1 MEVTLYIA
9 TSADGFIATNEGN
22 SDWVSEVDA
31 APFES
36 AAKERGAI
44 ILGRKTF
51 EQFQGEI
58 YPMHDVINYV
68 VTSDIAKES
77 ADKSVVFLSGD
88 PKSMVRKME
97 DDGITRA
104 LLVGGSHANA
114 TFIQAGLIDKVI
126 ISVHPLFLG
135 SGMSIFAGTELVQ
148 KLHFDMVEQMDGGLT
163 KLYYTVSK

>member
-9 TSADGFIATNEGN
+9 TSADGFIATNEGG
-22 SDWVSEVDA
+22 SGWVSEVDA
-31 APFES
+31 VSFEN

-58 YPMHDVINYV
+58 YPMRDVVNYV
-68 VTSDIAKES
+68 VTSDTAKES
-77 ADKSVVFLSGD
+77 VGESVKFLSGD
-88 PKSMVRKME
+88 PKAMVQKME
-97 DDGITRA
+97 DDGIARA
-104 LLVGGSHANA
+104 LLVGGSHTNA

-135 SGMSIFAGTELVQ
+135 SGMPIFAGTELLQ
-148 KLHFDMVEQMDGGLT
+148 KLHFDMVEQMDGGLI
-163 KLYYTVSK
+163 KLYYTVNK